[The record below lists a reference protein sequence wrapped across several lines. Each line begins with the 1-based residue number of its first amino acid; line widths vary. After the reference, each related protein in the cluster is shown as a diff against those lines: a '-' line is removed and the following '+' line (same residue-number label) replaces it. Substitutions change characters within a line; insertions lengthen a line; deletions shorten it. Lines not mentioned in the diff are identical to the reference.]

1 MSELELSKI
10 EVNRITGYARP
21 TKQLEVLKLLGVPAL
36 RRPDN
41 TVLVLRMHCI
51 HPAAATA
58 VSNAPKLKVLKR

>member
-1 MSELELSKI
+1 MSELALSKN

-21 TKQLEVLKLLGVPAL
+21 TKQLEVLKLLGIPAL

-51 HPAAATA
+51 HPAATTT
-58 VSNAPKLKVLKR
+58 VGDAPKVKALKR